1 MVAIIVIEKSG
12 NIREVNVNSVEPNE
26 LYKKAG
32 FKYSTGFELQTT
44 WSVDLKKKK
53 YLIDLYAKKQGRAG
67 QENKYEFPPPVD
79 NELYFGSCLII
90 NRGSILKKSEWEEI
104 YNHLYGGFE
113 DLNESDSEEEEEKT
127 NLKKTKNG
135 YYKDGFVVDD
145 DEYDGDDDE
154 EDEDE
159 EDEDYVCRKK
169 NKSRS
174 VYDDEELEEEDY
186 V

>member
-12 NIREVNVNSVEPNE
+12 NVKEVNVNSVEGSD
-26 LYKKAG
+26 LHKKAG
-32 FKYSTGFELQTT
+32 FKSSTGFELQTT
-44 WSVDLKKKK
+44 WNVDIKKRK

-90 NRGSILKKSEWEEI
+90 NRDNALKKSEWEEI

-113 DLNESDSEEEEEKT
+113 DLNESDSEEEEIT
-127 NLKKTKNG
+127 DMKKTKNG
-135 YYKDGFVVDD
+135 YYKDEFIVDD
-145 DEYDGDDDE
+145 DSDDDS
-154 EDEDE
+154 DEIE
-159 EDEDYVCRKK
+159 SK
-169 NKSRS
+169 NEKQNL
-174 VYDDEELEEEDY
+174 YDDEELEEEDY

>member
-1 MVAIIVIEKSG
+1 MVAIVVIEKSG
-12 NIREVNVNSVEPNE
+12 NVKEVNVNSVQPND
-26 LYKKAG
+26 LHKKAG
-32 FKYSTGFELQTT
+32 FKSSTGFELQTT
-44 WSVDLKKKK
+44 WNVDIKKRK
-53 YLIDLYAKKQGRAG
+53 YIIDLYAKKQGRAG

-90 NRGSILKKSEWEEI
+90 NRDNALKKSEWEEI

-127 NLKKTKNG
+127 DMKKTKNG

-145 DEYDGDDDE
+145 DDDNDDD
-154 EDEDE
+154 DDS
-159 EDEDYVCRKK
+159 DDSCDYIESK
-169 NKSRS
+169 NKKQNL
-174 VYDDEELEEEDY
+174 YNDEELEEEDY